1 MVEKLGIE
9 ESKVE
14 KLCGIL
20 YKNYGTTL
28 AGLRAIGYKLD
39 YDDYHSFVHGS
50 LPYHNIKPDPAL
62 KHMLKSIRIRK
73 LIFTNSDRAH
83 TVRALKRLGL
93 QDCFED
99 IICFESLNKPCPLQP
114 WDMAGTEI
122 FDIAGHLAWSG
133 GRIGKLPKTPVL
145 CKPSVDAMQAAL
157 RIFDVNPSTAVF
169 FDDSVRNIQ
178 AGKQIGLRTVLVGTS
193 QRVIGADHSI
203 ESIHSIRE
211 ALPEL

>member
-1 MVEKLGIE
+1 
-9 ESKVE
+9 
-14 KLCGIL
+14 
-20 YKNYGTTL
+20 
-28 AGLRAIGYKLD
+28 
-39 YDDYHSFVHGS
+39 
-50 LPYHNIKPDPAL
+50 
-62 KHMLKSIRIRK
+62 MLKSIRIRK

-122 FDIAGHLAWSG
+122 FDIAGHLALSG

-145 CKPSVDAMQAAL
+145 CKPSIDAMQAAL
-157 RIFDVNPSTAVF
+157 RIFDVNPSTAVY